1 MPEQPKEVPRQEITL
16 EELYQVVGELEIV
29 RRKFSQQLQQLYKQ
43 VDEMA
48 QEIATLRNKDGGLVK
63 ADNN

>member
-1 MPEQPKEVPRQEITL
+1 MPEQPKELPRQEITL
-16 EELYQVVGELEIV
+16 DELYQVVGELEIV
-29 RRKFSQQLQQLYKQ
+29 RRKFSQQLQQLYTQ

-48 QEIATLRNKDGGLVK
+48 KEIANLRNKDGGLAK

>member
-1 MPEQPKEVPRQEITL
+1 MPEQPKELPRQEITL

-29 RRKFSQQLQQLYKQ
+29 RRKFSQQLQQLYMQ

-48 QEIATLRNKDGGLVK
+48 AEIASLRNKDGGLAK